1 MVNFVKDADLPGIFR
16 YLMEDKDENGL
27 GYDRVRATD
36 VAAETVLAEY
46 RRRNPDLMAARAEKL
61 GVPEYTLEQQLAE
74 FYDEGYSSE
83 QVIGFGMGLD
93 PRHPLPLAAEYFGR
107 GAVESA
113 VPAATSMVGTR
124 AALAA
129 TKLPFVPARYKPLA
143 AGVGFIG
150 GTLAGALADL
160 KTGASE
166 KVNTTIF
173 GEAEPLLPSDQITAD
188 AFSMMGGFTTFS
200 GVMRNQLKKIPG
212 GIHPI
217 GERGILPWLRRRF
230 GRKGAAPLGEVAAP
244 ASGVNF
250 GANTIVN
257 NVGKAPFR
265 ERALRFAERTAEAA
279 GTRARFPGRYWGTE
293 APLIMGAGAA
303 AGAAELVDPGD
314 PLTEFGFVAVSSL
327 LPTAL
332 VARIGTGVAREFG
345 KTAIHPI
352 RTYENLISGAGE
364 KGAGVA
370 SKQVNAIYGSYL
382 TRLEAPGRARLEEGA
397 TALARLRE
405 SQVGV
410 SSEQLLPQLVA
421 ELTPKLTRGGV
432 LAGEGAGFTPEQIQA
447 AAENLIEN
455 RGYLPE
461 IWSPDVDWSSQGTR
475 QAEAAFLRAVS
486 ETDPDAHI
494 LSPVTTPGFDNV
506 DMIIPQVAALAKRTK
521 GGDTPSVQLL
531 ERSVWQYTR
540 NNFEAFRNALSA
552 TRNEGLDPSF
562 LQAFAAGQEQANY
575 QALVSLVDDALSRN
589 TKALERIMED
599 GGTQLTP
606 EKMSEII
613 LTRWN
618 NWSRQARDVEKMAW
632 RSLNLNGE
640 LMLPKTLSTLDDLT
654 VSGILS
660 GHLEPGALT
669 EILDGLQLAGG
680 VIGRP
685 TSRLVRLKEN
695 ARTRLAN
702 IKDTDEG
709 LNFETA
715 ETLLR
720 AVDGS
725 IKAAGLQRLFP
736 TGDAV
741 SLLFRPDDAGQ
752 IAQLAESWKEIAAQL
767 PPPLPK
773 KPQVQTARRVLH
785 GRVHPDFDEMTELL
799 SALGHERLPPVYKA
813 AGAMKNSPLA
823 IRSFDD
829 IQELFLESGDLGQI
843 DRAVPNY
850 SQVMNL
856 LERNDALVTDPNY
869 SAYQEYL
876 KLDDDYSEAL
886 ARLSSDLLVGDLD
899 NLPVLDENSLLVKFS
914 PSDKTPVQLANR
926 FRTSAPIGEEEAG
939 SIPEA
944 VGYGTALDLR
954 STMLSRLREPNVPRP
969 ERRLLN
975 ELQVA
980 VLEDLKAAGLAT
992 GNEQLTLLTSYSK
1005 ALNEVIVRSLAGRA
1019 ADSVKQGEEGLLLE
1033 NLLRGTG
1040 TKKGLSLQSLID
1052 SGRFL
1057 DENTEE
1063 LLSIAAASDDPEVN
1077 AMVAYLDE
1085 ILPQNRKDLDTVQ
1098 NAVKSYLRNMLVTNV
1113 IEEVP
1118 ISSRMPSDVN
1128 RLLPEMVSGTE
1139 FFINPK
1145 KLETFQKQYGAAIAK
1160 SPFLANLLAD
1170 LQNAEA
1176 ANNLIQ
1182 AVKNNRGLVAQ
1193 RAQEAQELATVLGV
1207 ENGVRLVDQNMGSD
1221 TPIKDLSDSIA
1232 VLNRM
1237 KDSSVM
1243 VPSADG
1249 TMVPAGTLYEDAVKG
1264 FEYSIWQWILSQAT
1278 ENSKREPQ
1286 LVLDASGKAIT
1297 QVLPVIDAVKLLDLW
1312 VNTSKVIPDGK
1323 WTEGQSLLQV
1333 LVDKGIFTPKQ
1344 SAAIRDTFER
1354 VAEVQNRMT
1363 VFTDPTILAMARRGQ
1378 EGKTGQAFRDF
1389 VTRLFGSTV
1398 GATAAR
1404 GASSLPGVSAQ
1415 SLVVAGA
1422 GSRIAQNVF
1431 NDMPRTLLAEFF
1443 SEIYQPGNLEMFAE
1457 FLAREPGPQ
1466 AGAAEELRSF
1476 MLKHGLISSPF
1487 YLIGL
1492 QNYLRE
1498 EYVEP
1503 TGRGTLIPGVR
1514 EPIPPATPEEFVGAP
1529 PPQPTAQM
1537 QPPPQ
1542 PTAQMQPPPQ
1552 PSPASPAMRSQYA
1565 AAFPFDAASD
1575 IIRQQQ
1581 ARPPEPAQQ
1590 GIGSLV

>member
-1 MVNFVKDADLPGIFR
+1 MRTPPPSTANWVLRLTMVNFVKDADLPGLFR
-16 YLMEDKDENGL
+16 YLTEDPDENGL
-27 GYDRVRATD
+27 GLDRVRATD
-36 VAAETVLAEY
+36 VAAETVLAEF
-46 RRRNPDLMAARAEKL
+46 RRRNPDLIAARAEEL
-61 GVPEYTLEQQLAE
+61 GVPEFTMDMQLANM
-74 FYDEGYSSE
+74 YADNWSSE
-83 QVIGFGMGLD
+83 QILGRVMGLEETSAF
-93 PRHPLPLAAEYFGR
+93 LPAEYFVR

-200 GVMRNQLKKIPG
+200 GVMRNQLKRIPG
-212 GIHPI
+212 GIHPT
-217 GERGILPWLRRRF
+217 ESRGILPWLRRRF
-230 GRKGAAPLGEVAAP
+230 RGKGAAPLGEVAAP

-327 LPTAL
+327 LPSAL
-332 VARIGTGVAREFG
+332 AARIGTGVAREFG
-345 KTAIHPI
+345 KAAIHPI
-352 RTYENLISGAGE
+352 RTYENLISGASE
-364 KGAGVA
+364 KGARVA

-382 TRLEAPGRARLEEGA
+382 TRLEAPGRSRLGEGA

-405 SQVGV
+405 SGV

-475 QAEAAFLRAVS
+475 QAEAAFIRSVLESDRFAS
-486 ETDPDAHI
+486 D
-494 LSPVTTPGFDNV
+494 LSPVTTPGFDNI

-632 RSLNLNGE
+632 GSLNLNGE

-654 VSGILS
+654 VSSIL
-660 GHLEPGALT
+660 GGFLDPGALKD
-669 EILDGLQLAGG
+669 IRNGLQQAGG
-680 VIGRP
+680 VIGGELP
-685 TSRLVRLKEN
+685 ILNSLKN
-695 ARTRLAN
+695 TWRTKLAD
-702 IKDTDEG
+702 IKDTPTYKKKG
-709 LNFETA
+709 LTLQNL
-715 ETLLR
+715 ETLLAGIR
-720 AVDGS
+720 GS
-725 IKAAGLQRLFP
+725 LKARGLQRLFP
-736 TGDAV
+736 LNDAIP
-741 SLLFRPDDAGQ
+741 LIFRPDDVGQ
-752 IAQLAESWKEIAAQL
+752 MVNLAENYQFLTAQL
-767 PPPLPK
+767 PGGVLTPLKKGPK
-773 KPQVQTARRVLH
+773 ETPADFAVRKQERAELIARLDFPE
-785 GRVHPDFDEMTELL
+785 GLSLPDFPTSLL
-799 SALGHERLPPVYKA
+799 ANK
-813 AGAMKNSPLA
+813 
-823 IRSFDD
+823 
-829 IQELFLESGDLGQI
+829 
-843 DRAVPNY
+843 
-850 SQVMNL
+850 
-856 LERNDALVTDPNY
+856 DALVNT
-869 SAYQEYL
+869 
-876 KLDDDYSEAL
+876 
-886 ARLSSDLLVGDLD
+886 LV
-899 NLPVLDENSLLVKFS
+899 
-914 PSDKTPVQLANR
+914 PSDSTSVQLTNR
-926 FRTSAPIGEEEAG
+926 FRTSAPIGEKEAG

-944 VGYGTALDLR
+944 VGYGTALELR
-954 STMLSRLREPNVPRP
+954 STMLSRLREPDVSAQ
-969 ERRLLN
+969 ERTLLGK
-975 ELQVA
+975 LQVA

-1040 TKKGLSLQSLID
+1040 TKKGLALQSLID

-1063 LLSIAAASDDPEVN
+1063 LLRIAAASDDPEVN
-1077 AMVAYLDE
+1077 KMVAYLDE
-1085 ILPQNRKDLDTVQ
+1085 ILPQNRTDLDTVQ

-1113 IEEVP
+1113 IEEVNVA
-1118 ISSRMPSDVN
+1118 SRMPSDVN

-1160 SPFLANLLAD
+1160 SPFLANFLAD

-1182 AVKNNRGLVAQ
+1182 AVKNNKGLVAQ

-1221 TPIKDLSDSIA
+1221 TPIKDLSATIA
-1232 VLNRM
+1232 TLNRM

-1278 ENSKREPQ
+1278 DNSKREPQ

-1312 VNTSKVIPDGK
+1312 VNTSKVIPKGA

-1333 LVDKGIFTPKQ
+1333 LVDRGIFTPKQ

-1378 EGKTGQAFRDF
+1378 GGSRPFRDF
-1389 VTRLFGSTV
+1389 VTRLFGSTA

-1404 GASSLPGVSAQ
+1404 GVSSLPGVSAQ

-1443 SEIYQPGNLEMFAE
+1443 SEIYEPGNLEMFAE

-1466 AGAAEELRSF
+1466 SGAAEELRNF

-1542 PTAQMQPPPQ
+1542 PMAAAQ

-1581 ARPPEPAQQ
+1581 ARQPEPAQQ

>member
-1 MVNFVKDADLPGIFR
+1 MRTPPPSTANWVLRLTMVNFVKDADLPGLFR
-16 YLMEDKDENGL
+16 YLTEDPDENGL

-36 VAAETVLAEY
+36 VAAETVLAEF
-46 RRRNPDLMAARAEKL
+46 RRRNPDLIAARAEEL
-61 GVPEYTLEQQLAE
+61 GVPEFTMDMQLANM
-74 FYDEGYSSE
+74 YADNWSSE
-83 QVIGFGMGLD
+83 QILGRVMGLEETSAF
-93 PRHPLPLAAEYFGR
+93 LPAEYFVR

-113 VPAATSMVGTR
+113 VPAATSMVGAR

-143 AGVGFIG
+143 AGVGFFG
-150 GTLAGALADL
+150 GALAGAWADL

-173 GEAEPLLPSDQITAD
+173 DEAEPLLPSEQIIAD
-188 AFSMMGGFTTFS
+188 AASFMGGYTTLS
-200 GVMRNQLKKIPG
+200 GVMRSQLKRIPG
-212 GIHPI
+212 GIHPT
-217 GERGILPWLRRRF
+217 EPRGILPWLRRRF
-230 GRKGAAPLGEVAAP
+230 RGKGAAPLGEVAAP

-250 GANTIVN
+250 SANTIVN

-327 LPTAL
+327 LPSAL
-332 VARIGTGVAREFG
+332 AARIGTGVAREFG
-345 KTAIHPI
+345 KAAIHPI
-352 RTYENLISGAGE
+352 RTYENLISGASE
-364 KGAGVA
+364 KGARVA

-382 TRLEAPGRARLEEGA
+382 TRLEAPGRARFGEGA
-397 TALARLRE
+397 TVLAELKAAI
-405 SQVGV
+405 VGLSLPEMKV
-410 SSEQLLPQLVA
+410 AEENLLPKLVA

-475 QAEAAFLRAVS
+475 QAEAAFIRSVS
-486 ETDPDAHI
+486 ETDPTAHL
-494 LSPVTTPGFDNV
+494 LSPVTTPGFDNI
-506 DMIIPQVAALAKRTK
+506 DMMLPQIAALAKRTK
-521 GGDTPSVQLL
+521 GGDSYPVAAVL
-531 ERSVWQYTR
+531 ERNTNRYVR
-540 NNFEAFRNALSA
+540 NNFEALVD
-552 TRNEGLDPSF
+552 GLNNGVDPSL
-562 LQAFAAGQEQANY
+562 LQVFAAGQKEANF
-575 QALVSLVDDALSRN
+575 QALAGLLDNHLSRN
-589 TKALERIMED
+589 TRALERVMEGAD
-599 GGTQLTP
+599 PRMTP
-606 EKMSEII
+606 VKMSEIT
-613 LTRWN
+613 LNSFNTWKG
-618 NWSRQARDVEKMAW
+618 QARDVEKMGW

-654 VSGILS
+654 VSGIL
-660 GHLEPGALT
+660 GGRLEPGALT
-669 EILDGLQLAGG
+669 EIRANLQSAGG

-685 TSRLVRLKEN
+685 TSRLVRLREN

-752 IAQLAESWKEIAAQL
+752 IAQLAKSWKEIAAQL

-813 AGAMKNSPLA
+813 AGAMKTSPLA

-954 STMLSRLREPNVPRP
+954 STMLSRLREPNVPP
-969 ERRLLN
+969 SERRLLT
-975 ELQVA
+975 ELQSA

-992 GNEQLTLLTSYSK
+992 GNTQLTLLTSYSE
-1005 ALNEVIVRSLAGRA
+1005 ALNELIIRGLAGQSA
-1019 ADSVKQGEEGLLLE
+1019 NSVKNTDEALLMEALT
-1033 NLLRGTG
+1033 RGSG
-1040 TKKGLSLQSLID
+1040 TKVGQSFQSVINA
-1052 SGRFL
+1052 GRFL
-1057 DENTEE
+1057 DEHTEE

-1077 AMVAYLDE
+1077 KMVAYLDE
-1085 ILPQNRKDLDTVQ
+1085 TLPQNKQDLNTLQ
-1098 NAVKSYLRNMLVTNV
+1098 TSLESFLRNMVVTGV
-1113 IEEVP
+1113 IKEVP
-1118 ISSRMPSDVN
+1118 ISSRMPGDVN
-1128 RLLPEMVSGTE
+1128 RLLPELVSETE
-1139 FFINPK
+1139 FFVDPGALARFDNKYGNLSESLPV
-1145 KLETFQKQYGAAIAK
+1145 LSTFFDDLRNAA
-1160 SPFLANLLAD
+1160 SS
-1170 LQNAEA
+1170 
-1176 ANNLIQ
+1176 NNLIQ
-1182 AVKNNRGLVAQ
+1182 ALKNNRGLVAERKQ
-1193 RAQEAQELATVLGV
+1193 QAQELAAVLKV
-1207 ENGVRLVDQNMGSD
+1207 ENVLSLIDKNMGSD
-1221 TPIKDLSDSIA
+1221 TPIRDLSNTLAQI
-1232 VLNRM
+1232 NRM
-1237 KDSSVM
+1237 KTSSVM
-1243 VPSADG
+1243 IPSADG
-1249 TMVPAGTLYEDAVKG
+1249 TIVPAKSLYEDAVDG
-1264 FEYSIWQWILSQAT
+1264 FKHALWQWLLSRIT
-1278 ENSKREPQ
+1278 SDTRREPT
-1286 LVLDASGKAIT
+1286 LVTPASGKALM
-1297 QVLPVIDAVKLLDLW
+1297 QEEPVLSAPMLLDLW
-1312 VNTSKVIPDGK
+1312 SNTSKVDLGK
-1323 WTEGQSLLQV
+1323 GVGRWTEGQSLGQV
-1333 LVDKGIFTPKQ
+1333 LVNSGIHTPEEN
-1344 SAAIRDTFER
+1344 AIINTTLER
-1354 VAEVQNRMT
+1354 MAEVQSRMT
-1363 VFTDPTILAMARRGQ
+1363 VFTDPSVLAMAGEAQGQ
-1378 EGKTGQAFRDF
+1378 GRLNPVRDF
-1389 VTRLFGSTV
+1389 VARVFGAAG
-1398 GATAAR
+1398 GAAVAQGAASVPGIPM
-1404 GASSLPGVSAQ
+1404 GASSLVA
-1415 SLVVAGA
+1415 AGA
-1422 GSRIAQNVF
+1422 GSSLARNMF

-1466 AGAAEELRSF
+1466 SGAAEELRNF

-1537 QPPPQ
+1537 
-1542 PTAQMQPPPQ
+1542 
-1552 PSPASPAMRSQYA
+1552 
-1565 AAFPFDAASD
+1565 
-1575 IIRQQQ
+1575 
-1581 ARPPEPAQQ
+1581 
-1590 GIGSLV
+1590 